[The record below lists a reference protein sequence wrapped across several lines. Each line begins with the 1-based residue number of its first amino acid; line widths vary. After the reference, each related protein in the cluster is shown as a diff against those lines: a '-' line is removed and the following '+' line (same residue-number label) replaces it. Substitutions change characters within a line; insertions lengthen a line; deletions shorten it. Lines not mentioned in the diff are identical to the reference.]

1 MNKKAAKGYMYLALT
16 RSQIDQ
22 DTALSIVNEFEFISE
37 CISEEEAE
45 RFLDDAYK
53 EADRYE

>member
-53 EADRYE
+53 EVDRYE

>member
-1 MNKKAAKGYMYLALT
+1 MYLALT
-16 RSQIDQ
+16 RSEIDQ
-22 DTALSIVNEFEFISE
+22 DTALSIVNEFEYLSE

-45 RFLDDAYK
+45 RFLDAAYQ

>member
-1 MNKKAAKGYMYLALT
+1 MNKKAVKGYMYLALT
-16 RSQIDQ
+16 RSEIDR

-45 RFLDDAYK
+45 RFLDDAYQ

>member
-37 CISEEEAE
+37 CISDAE
-45 RFLDDAYK
+45 TEMYLHDAYK
-53 EADRYE
+53 EVDRYE